1 MKLKSLFTVIL
12 TALLAI
18 SLAACGSNSGKN
30 ENTDNANNPGDKMY
44 SIGIIQW
51 AEHPSL
57 DAAREGFIQALKDN
71 GIEDKKTAKIDVQI
85 AQGDSATDL
94 TIAQKFAADKHDL
107 ILAIATPSAQDV
119 SKAVQDTPILFTA
132 VTDPVAAE
140 LVDSVEKPGGNVT
153 GTSDLHPDSLEKLM
167 EFIAAD
173 FPNVKKVGIVSN
185 LGETNS
191 VVQIDAAKEKLAKSN
206 IEVVVRNATNTSE
219 VKQAAESLIGAVDA
233 IFIPTDNTAVEALES
248 IIQVAEDQKLPLF
261 VGEKDSVRRGGFA
274 SYGFE
279 YGDLGYTTGKMAV
292 EILKNGKN
300 PAEMPVQYPEEL
312 DLVLNMTAA
321 ANMNIE
327 VTDGMKAKVKDP
339 EISII
344 E

>member
-1 MKLKSLFTVIL
+1 MRLKST
-12 TALLAI
+12 I
-18 SLAACGSNSGKN
+18 SLVFALMLVLSLSACSKTEYN
-30 ENTDNANNPGDKMY
+30 
-44 SIGIIQW
+44 IGIIQW

-71 GIEDKKTAKIDVQI
+71 GIEVGKNAKIDVQI
-85 AQGDSATDL
+85 AQGDNANDI
-94 TIAQKFAADKHDL
+94 TIAQKFAADKLDVV
-107 ILAIATPSAQDV
+107 LAIATPSAQD
-119 SKAVQDTPILFTA
+119 AVKFITDTPVLFTA

-140 LVDSVEKPGGNVT
+140 LVDSIESPGANVT

-167 EFIAAD
+167 DFIASD

-191 VVQIDAAKEKLAKSN
+191 VVQIDAATAFLAKHN
-206 IEVVVRNATNTSE
+206 IETVVANASNTSE
-219 VKQAAESLIGAVDA
+219 VKQAAESLIGRVEA

-248 IIQVAEDQKLPLF
+248 IIQVAEEQKLPLF

-292 EILKNGKN
+292 EIIKDKKK
-300 PAEMPVQYPEEL
+300 PADISVKYPETL
-312 DLVLNMTAA
+312 DLVLNMKAA
-321 ANMNIE
+321 ANMGIE
-327 VTDGMKAKVKDP
+327 VTDSMKSKVKEP
-339 EISII
+339 AKSIV